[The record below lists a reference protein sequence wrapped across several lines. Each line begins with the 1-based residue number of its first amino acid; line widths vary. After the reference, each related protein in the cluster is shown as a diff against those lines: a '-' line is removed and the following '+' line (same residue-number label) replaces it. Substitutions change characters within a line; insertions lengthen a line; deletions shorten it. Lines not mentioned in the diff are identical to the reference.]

1 MRQLITGVI
10 LLWPTIVS
18 SLELGDV
25 VDGIRIEDFID
36 ILIQVESGGNHN
48 AIGADGELG
57 LLQITEEYAI
67 DAGVELRFLDRE
79 ESQRAFL
86 NYMRRYS
93 DINLESM
100 ARIHNGGPLGYK
112 KLSTLRYWKKVQER
126 IKTFLTSPEKS
137 QLF

>member
-36 ILIQVESGGNHN
+36 ILIQVESGGDHN

-67 DAGVELRFLDRE
+67 DAGVEFRFLDRE